1 MEEKNHCNIEIML
14 DTDCKIMH
22 RNMKWIMEIIVP
34 LPIYCIHVKIYLQH
48 YFVSETPS
56 NR

>member
-1 MEEKNHCNIEIML
+1 ML

-48 YFVSETPS
+48 YFVPETLLIG

>member
-1 MEEKNHCNIEIML
+1 ML

-34 LPIYCIHVKIYLQH
+34 LPIYCIHVKYMP
-48 YFVSETPS
+48 ETPT